1 MILYPFPYFRNFVYG
16 TPVIPDIYWNA
27 YSYEERIKK
36 LCIEYNKLIEF
47 VDSMV
52 DTVNAQY
59 AEIENINDHVEQI
72 INQAIDDGA
81 FDTIISDAVQAWL
94 DARSVGTTYGELKNN
109 GFIY

>member
-36 LCIEYNKLIEF
+36 LCMEYAKLIEF

-52 DTVNAQY
+52 DTVNDQY
-59 AEIENINDHVEQI
+59 RQVEEINQKVEEI
-72 INQAIDDGA
+72 INQAIADGEFDD
-81 FDTIISDAVQAWL
+81 IITNAVQAWL
-94 DARSVGTTYGELKNN
+94 DARNVGTTYGELKDN